1 MCSMVGSLHCPG
13 RAGDTHLRYNW
24 PEKGAT
30 GTPVEVVP
38 LKGRTS
44 LLSFTL
50 KGEFVNAEIQPL
62 DFLST
67 QRCSVSFL
75 LHG

>member
-1 MCSMVGSLHCPG
+1 MVGSLHCPV
-13 RAGDTHLRYNW
+13 RAGGTHPRYNR

-30 GTPVEVVP
+30 GTPVAVVP
-38 LKGRTS
+38 LTGRTR
-44 LLSFTL
+44 LPSFTL
-50 KGEFVNAEIQPL
+50 KGEFVNAEMQPL
-62 DFLST
+62 DFLSA